1 MAKILAGLKP
11 ETVKRFKET
20 MMYLRLTPQMRRKVM
35 QKVLWRMKDNAKK
48 SVSAQKTPEGKSWVP
63 RKRQEKSVRKN
74 RMLKMRAKYL
84 NSKLEQQGNVGILHY
99 TDAKGGEIGAIHQYG
114 LTVNVEQTAK
124 EKKALEKLLAQ
135 NKEPATPQQAK
146 RLKELGYSVSKGGR
160 GRDGKKK
167 KKKATGRDIRSSLS
181 KGQAGLIIRM
191 MEKKQG
197 INIRRGLKSYKMA
210 ARPFLDEDETRN
222 ADIITEELL
231 KAFAESGYHL
241 QP

>member
-1 MAKILAGLKP
+1 MAKILIGLKP

-20 MMYLRLTPQMRRKVM
+20 MMYLRLTPQMRKKVM
-35 QKVLWRMKDNAKK
+35 QKALWRMKDVAKK
-48 SVSAQKTPEGKSWVP
+48 NVSAQKTPDGKPWKP
-63 RKRQEKSVRKN
+63 RKRQKKGVRKN

-99 TDAKGGEIGAIHQYG
+99 TDAKGGEIGAIHQHG

-124 EKKALEKLLAQ
+124 DKKNLEKILAQ

-146 RLKELGYSVSKGGR
+146 RLKELGYTATKGGR
-160 GRDGKKK
+160 GKNGKLKR
-167 KKKATGRDIRSSLS
+167 KKATVRDIRSSLS

-197 INIRRGLKSYKMA
+197 INIRRGLKSYKMT